1 MVNMGEKMGPK
12 KGQHSMRAVFS
23 FWRVLWRRFVKRQ
36 KLKKEKKRKKAYA
49 IARRF
54 KGGSP

>member
-1 MVNMGEKMGPK
+1 MPVGL
-12 KGQHSMRAVFS
+12 RAGA
-23 FWRVLWRRFVKRQ
+23 LK